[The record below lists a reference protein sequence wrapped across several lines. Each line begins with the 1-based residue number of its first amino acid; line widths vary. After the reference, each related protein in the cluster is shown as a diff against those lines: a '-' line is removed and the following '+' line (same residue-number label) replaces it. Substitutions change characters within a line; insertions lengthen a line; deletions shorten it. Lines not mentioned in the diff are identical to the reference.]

1 MPFIPDTPSDQSVP
15 PSSGFTPDVGFA
27 GQYRSASTPELEGIL
42 SQEQFAQQ
50 YQAARE
56 GNVLQRVWGAATSPT
71 LVAPVSLSGI
81 YEDVI
86 KPIAGIAPAKINQ
99 LIRNITEKPAFEVPA
114 AELGSDIKTA
124 VETARLLG
132 TEALNIPS
140 QTQQALEIAAERQRS
155 NPIRN
160 TLRLAN
166 PAFGNVLNALLPP
179 EQASQSEL
187 NKAYEVYVQQESTKR
202 AQARPEQQIIGDIIP
217 GEANPDVA
225 KGLAEL
231 VKLASPLIGA
241 EERAATS
248 ALSKQIAT
256 TLKSPKEGLK
266 NLTATLSART
276 AKATPEQ
283 QARSAFGLDE
293 IDSAKHMPVV
303 IKHLDEMEGGWPKGR
318 GAAERTV
325 KLIDDAESKAY
336 QGREAVNQQAADR
349 GLSVNLDEAL
359 SDARAVLNADVIT
372 PQATKEA
379 IFNELKGIYSGSAT
393 PQRGQAVQ
401 QQLNNKFKAAYKANK
416 LDKSDLRFQTELAI
430 RNNVA
435 NQMDEL
441 TKLITGLDARPY
453 AEIGS
458 LIEVRGGLQSRIK
471 GLKDVEADIK
481 TGLSGRVGPDV
492 TQPRT
497 AAVREL
503 VKGPRS
509 PLRASGMELLDKAV
523 EEAPSGFKKAPSG
536 GSLPA
541 GGQAARSARFNRPSA
556 VVNDLEARI
565 QETIKNLPP
574 DIRKNNRLARM
585 VAEMDVAGL
594 STPLGGP

>member
-15 PSSGFTPDVGFA
+15 SSGGFTPDVGFA
-27 GQYRSASTPELEGIL
+27 GQYRAASTPELEGIL
-42 SQEQFAQQ
+42 TQEQFEQQ

-56 GNVLQRVWGAATSPT
+56 GNVLQRVWDASTGPT
-71 LVAPVSLSGI
+71 PVAPLTLSGI
-81 YEDVI
+81 YEDVV
-86 KPIAGIAPAKINQ
+86 KPVAGIVPAKINQ
-99 LIRNITEKPAFEVPA
+99 LIKNLTEKPALEVPA

-124 VETARLLG
+124 VETARMLG
-132 TEALNIPS
+132 TEALDIPS

-179 EQASQSEL
+179 EQASQAEL

-217 GEANPDVA
+217 GEANLDVA
-225 KGLAEL
+225 KGVKEL

-248 ALSKQIAT
+248 ALSKKIAAS
-256 TLKSPKEGLK
+256 LKSPKEGLK

-283 QARSAFGLDE
+283 QAQSAFGLDKV
-293 IDSAKHMPVV
+293 DAPQHMPVV
-303 IKHLDEMEGGWPKGR
+303 IKHLDEVEGGLPKGR

-325 KLIDDAESKAY
+325 KLIDDAEGKAY
-336 QGREAVNQQAADR
+336 QRREDVNQQASDR
-349 GLSVNLDEAL
+349 GLSVNFDEAL
-359 SDARAVLNADVIT
+359 SDAKAVLDADTIT
-372 PQATKEA
+372 PQATKTA
-379 IFNELKGIYSGSAT
+379 IFNELKGLYSGSAT
-393 PQRGQAVQ
+393 PQKGHTVQ
-401 QQLNNKFKAAYKANK
+401 RQLNNKFKNDFAANK
-416 LDKSDLRFQTELAI
+416 LSKSDLRFQTELAI
-430 RNNVA
+430 RNNIA

-441 TKLITGLDARPY
+441 TKLITGVNDRPY

-458 LIEVRGGLQSRIK
+458 LIEVRGGLQSKIDA
-471 GLKDVEADIK
+471 LEAVESDIK
-481 TGLSGRVGPDV
+481 TGFSGTVSPDV
-492 TQPRT
+492 TRPKT
-497 AAVREL
+497 AVVREL

-509 PLRASGMELLDKAV
+509 PLRASGMEILDKAV
-523 EEAPSGFKKAPSG
+523 EGAFSGFKKAPAG
-536 GSLPA
+536 GVLPA
-541 GGQAARSARFNRPSA
+541 EGQAARTARFNRPASA
-556 VVNDLEARI
+556 VDDLEARI

-585 VAEMDVAGL
+585 LAEMDVAGL
-594 STPLGGP
+594 STPLGGL

>member
-1 MPFIPDTPSDQSVP
+1 MAFVPDAPAETPADT
-15 PSSGFTPDVGFA
+15 GFTPDVGFA
-27 GQYRSASTPELEGIL
+27 GQFRAASTPELQGIL
-42 SQEQFAQQ
+42 TPEEFAQQ
-50 YQAARE
+50 YQAARD
-56 GNVLQRVWGAATSPT
+56 GNILQRVWGATTSPT
-71 LVAPVSLSGI
+71 PVAPITLSGI
-81 YEDVI
+81 YEDVV
-86 KPIAGIAPAKINQ
+86 KPIAGVAPAKINQ
-99 LIRNITEKPAFEVPA
+99 LIKNLTEKPVLEVPA

-132 TEALNIPS
+132 TEALSIPS

-160 TLRLAN
+160 TLRLSN
-166 PAFGNVLNALLPP
+166 PFTGNLLNALLPP
-179 EQASQSEL
+179 EQASQAEL

-225 KGLAEL
+225 KGVAEL
-231 VKLASPLIGA
+231 VKLGSPLIGL
-241 EERAATS
+241 EERAAAS

-283 QARSAFGLDE
+283 QAQSAFGLDD
-293 IDSAKHMPVV
+293 IDSPRHMPVV
-303 IKHLDEMEGGWPKGR
+303 IKHLDEIEGGLPKGR
-318 GAAERTV
+318 GAAERAV
-325 KLIDDAESKAY
+325 KLMDDAESKAY

-349 GLSVNLDEAL
+349 GLSVNLDEAI
-359 SDARAVLNADVIT
+359 SDARAVLDADAIT

-379 IFNELKGIYSGSAT
+379 ILNELNGIYSGAAT

-416 LDKSDLRFQTELAI
+416 LDKSDLRFQAELAI

-441 TKLITGLDARPY
+441 NKLITGLDERPY
-453 AEIGS
+453 SEIGS
-458 LIEVRGGLQSRIK
+458 LIEVRGGLESRMQA
-471 GLKDVEADIK
+471 LKSVEADIK

-523 EEAPSGFKKAPSG
+523 EGAFSGFKKAPAG
-536 GSLPA
+536 GLLSA
-541 GGQAARSARFNRPSA
+541 EGQAARTARFNRPSA
-556 VVNDLEARI
+556 VVDDLEARI

-594 STPLGGP
+594 STPLGP